1 MIPKYTVE
9 NNPQSVINMSNIQV
23 GGGIV
28 GFVFSVGTVSI
39 FLTGIPSLRW
49 FPVGAFAVG
58 SILSLALHVF
68 HERKPAHLTSIGS
81 RFWRAQSDRRPD
93 SPQ

>member
-1 MIPKYTVE
+1 MLPTYTSE

-39 FLTGIPSLRW
+39 FLAGIPALRW
-49 FPVGAFAVG
+49 FPVGAIAMG
-58 SILSLALHVF
+58 SIISLALHVF
-68 HERKPAHLTSIGS
+68 HERKPARPTSIGS
-81 RFWRAQSDRRPD
+81 RFGRGQF
-93 SPQ
+93 

>member
-1 MIPKYTVE
+1 MIPKHPGE
-9 NNPQSVINMSNIQV
+9 NNPQSGINMSNIQV

-49 FPVGAFAVG
+49 FPVGAIAVG
-58 SILSLALHVF
+58 SIISLALHIF
-68 HERKPAHLTSIGS
+68 HGRKPARLTSIGS
-81 RFWRAQSDRRPD
+81 RF
-93 SPQ
+93 